1 MGQGPGYE
9 TIRPPQGQAEA
20 ERQRGDRCQTENVA
34 VGLARVII
42 TLSKSS
48 FIRFHEQIKT
58 DSIIALRSEHQSCAR
73 TGDTVGTM
81 ARPPSVVPPAPTTAL
96 HPPSESS
103 PSRSHSTNS
112 KKPFR
117 GPARLLT
124 GDLSHPTPKDKDCCR
139 GTAGSLSLGVL
150 LRPARRR
157 ESTRTRAEPLGFRNE
172 GHIITQLQVTSET
185 KGPQRPTHHR
195 TCRGSTLA
203 LRTLGELFFQADLPL
218 ETCSTVLLPSSPGSQ
233 TNSR

>member
-112 KKPFR
+112 KKPS
-117 GPARLLT
+117 GGLARLPT
-124 GDLSHPTPKDKDCCR
+124 GDLSHPRNAQGQRLRQRHRRLSKPWSPAPASATQGEHANASR
-139 GTAGSLSLGVL
+139 AIRFQEGGTHYY
-150 LRPARRR
+150 
-157 ESTRTRAEPLGFRNE
+157 STSGHFRNKRTPTA
-172 GHIITQLQVTSET
+172 HTSSDV
-185 KGPQRPTHHR
+185 QRKH
-195 TCRGSTLA
+195 
-203 LRTLGELFFQADLPL
+203 
-218 ETCSTVLLPSSPGSQ
+218 TCSSDTW
-233 TNSR
+233 